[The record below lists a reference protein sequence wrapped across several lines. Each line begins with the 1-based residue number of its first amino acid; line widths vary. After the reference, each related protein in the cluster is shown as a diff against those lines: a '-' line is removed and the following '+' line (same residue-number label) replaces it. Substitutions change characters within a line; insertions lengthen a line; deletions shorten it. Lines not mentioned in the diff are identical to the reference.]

1 MKSKRDYV
9 SIVISAY
16 NEEGNISRLYQDLL
30 NSLEKINTIEY
41 ELIFVNDGSTDET
54 KSKILQLLLNDA
66 NVRLVDL
73 VRNFGHELAMTA
85 GMDYSRGNCVI
96 FMDADLQHPPEL
108 LSEMVKYWQEGADVV
123 LTKRTNNLQETKINK
138 WRGKLFYKLLNW
150 LSDFEIP
157 SQAPDFRLIDKKY
170 TDVVKRMKENNRMF
184 RGLISWIG
192 VKNKKVIEFKS
203 PERYTGKT
211 KYSNRKLFRL
221 ALDSVISFSIKPLR
235 FATYFGIIAIIISAI
250 IGGTMVFD
258 YLTNEDYKTTGYATT
273 ALLIIFIG
281 SVQLIFLGIIGEYIG
296 RIHLEVKNRPLYV
309 AEYFINEEEG

>member
-1 MKSKRDYV
+1 MKVKRDYI

-16 NEEGNISRLYQDLL
+16 NEEENIEKLYEDLCIIL
-30 NSLEKINTIEY
+30 KEINGIKY
-41 ELIFVNDGSTDET
+41 ELVFVNDGSTDKT
-54 KSKILQLLLNDA
+54 KDKILQLLYNDS
-66 NVRLVDL
+66 NVKLVDL

-85 GMDYSRGNCVI
+85 GMDYSCGKCVI

-108 LSEMVKYWQEGADVV
+108 ISEMVNYWQNGIDVV
-123 LTKRTNNLQETKINK
+123 LTKRTDNFQESRISK
-138 WRGKLFYKLLNW
+138 WRGKLFYKLLNL

-170 TDVVKRMKENNRMF
+170 TDIVKQMKENNRMF

-192 VKNKKVIEFKS
+192 VKNKKVIEFAS
-203 PERYTGKT
+203 PKRYAGKT
-211 KYSNRKLFRL
+211 KYSSRKLFRL
-221 ALDSVISFSIKPLR
+221 ALDSVVSFSIKPLR
-235 FATYFGIIAIIISAI
+235 FASYFGIIAIIISAI
-250 IGGTMVFD
+250 IGATMVFD

-309 AEYFINEEEG
+309 AEYFINEEK